1 MTDRSERA
9 ARLLNR
15 REFITRAALAVGAAA
30 TLAAMTRNLPFSP
43 FKKSSGSLSSADSI
57 FTPRP
62 GSRLRYWRNQLD
74 RFRLR

>member
-1 MTDRSERA
+1 MTDRSEKA

-15 REFITRAALAVGAAA
+15 REFMTRAAVALGAAA

-43 FKKSSGSLSSADSI
+43 FKKSSGNLSSADSI
-57 FTPRP
+57 FLPRP
-62 GSRLRYWRNQLD
+62 GSRLRYWRSKLD

>member
-1 MTDRSERA
+1 MTDRSENA

-15 REFITRAALAVGAAA
+15 REFMTRTAVAVGAAA

-43 FKKSSGSLSSADSI
+43 FKNSSGSRSSADSI

-62 GSRLRYWRNQLD
+62 GSRLRYWRSKLD

>member
-1 MTDRSERA
+1 MTDRSARA

-15 REFITRAALAVGAAA
+15 REFMTSAAVAVGAAA

-43 FKKSSGSLSSADSI
+43 FKKSSARLSSADSI
-57 FTPRP
+57 FLPRP
-62 GSRLRYWRNQLD
+62 GSRLRYWRNKLG